1 MRERPL
7 TTKSFHQ
14 VVTYCALSIL
24 HYAFIN
30 QHVII
35 DRTSIISEAH
45 LGKAETL
52 LDLQGID
59 RVIDQLNKRLG
70 EIQTALNESKKMKAA
85 RQAVTDTEQLAAQ
98 NRSTHAELEAEN
110 VTLAAKLDENEKRL
124 YSGEVKVPKELIDL
138 QNDVA
143 MLKKQKAALDDKVLA
158 TMTKVDEADAALKD
172 RRAELETIEAEWQA
186 RQTNLVAE
194 QTQLNAEVSQH
205 LQEQG
210 KFRALLEA
218 ADLALY
224 DQLRRRKAGLAVIE
238 LEDGACNGCGVE
250 PTADVIR
257 LLNRGEQIARCSNCE
272 RILVQI

>member
-1 MRERPL
+1 LEA
-7 TTKSFHQ
+7 
-14 VVTYCALSIL
+14 ALS
-24 HYAFIN
+24 
-30 QHVII
+30 
-35 DRTSIISEAH
+35 
-45 LGKAETL
+45 KAETL
-52 LDLQGID
+52 IDLQAID

-85 RQAVTDTEQLAAQ
+85 RQAVAATEQLAAQ

-158 TMTKVDEADAALKD
+158 TLTKVDEADAALKD

-186 RQTNLVAE
+186 SQTDLIAE
-194 QTQLNAEVSQH
+194 QTQLNSEVSQH

-210 KFRALLEA
+210 KFRAVLEA
-218 ADLALY
+218 ADVALY
-224 DQLRRRKAGLAVIE
+224 DQLRRRKAGLAVVE

-272 RILVQI
+272 RILVQV